1 MRRIGMPDWEDK
13 RALRSKLKG
22 ARVPSPLPSPVPST
36 GGNEG
41 LLVCLGTKCVAL
53 ITLVAGVAISTR
65 AMMGSIANMCNL
77 LDVYKPSADT
87 DFTQSVDE
95 LVVSHRRGNRHLPQH
110 LLDLLCTT
118 QEYQM

>member
-1 MRRIGMPDWEDK
+1 MFE
-13 RALRSKLKG
+13 AEG
-22 ARVPSPLPSPVPST
+22 ARIPTPVPST
-36 GGNEG
+36 RGNEG

-53 ITLVAGVAISTR
+53 ITLVAGGGDLDTGYAGLRVS
-65 AMMGSIANMCNL
+65 NMCNL

-95 LVVSHRRGNRHLPQH
+95 LVVSHRRGNHHLLQH

>member
-1 MRRIGMPDWEDK
+1 MGRQTGATFE
-13 RALRSKLKG
+13 AEG
-22 ARVPSPLPSPVPST
+22 ARVPSPVPST

-65 AMMGSIANMCNL
+65 AMTGLDGLRISNMCNL
-77 LDVYKPSADT
+77 LDAYKPSADT

-95 LVVSHRRGNRHLPQH
+95 LVVSHRRGNHHLPQH
-110 LLDLLCTT
+110 LLDLLYTT
-118 QEYQM
+118 QECQM